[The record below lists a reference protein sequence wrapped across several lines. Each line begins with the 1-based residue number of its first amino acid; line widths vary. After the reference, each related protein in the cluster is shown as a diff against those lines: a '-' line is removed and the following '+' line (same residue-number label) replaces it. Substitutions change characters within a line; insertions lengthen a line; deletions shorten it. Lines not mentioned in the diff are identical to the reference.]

1 MLYPLSRIT
10 GATYRRV
17 VKPVLF
23 RFAADSVHEAMIRSG
38 ARIQRVTPLLALS
51 RTALRYDNPI
61 LRQTV
66 ADVEFASPL
75 GLSAGL
81 DKDAQIVKLAAAI
94 GFGFSEC
101 GSVTLHPYAGNPR
114 PWYTRLPNSRS
125 ILVNAGL
132 KSQGAAAVI
141 DRIKHTYSPDFLATY
156 PLNISIA
163 KTNSPQAASTKEAI
177 ADYVECFRLFEAAN
191 VARLYTLNISCPNT
205 YGGEPFTTPE
215 LLEQLLSALAKLKLT
230 KPLFVKLPIDKSW
243 HDTEALLDVAA
254 RYPYVVGI
262 TIGNLRK
269 DRRGVDLRDPLSADQ
284 KGNLSGLPCREP
296 SNHLL
301 AHAYLSF
308 GDRFVFSGVGGV
320 FSAEDAYAK
329 IRLGASLVEMVTGV
343 IFGGPSIAGEINRGL
358 ARCLQ
363 TDGFDSI
370 QQAIGIDAK
379 TYINDHTHT
388 EST

>member
-1 MLYPLSRIT
+1 MLYPLSRIA
-10 GATYRRV
+10 GASYRRV

-23 RFAADSVHEAMIRSG
+23 RFTADKVHEAMIRSG
-38 ARIQRVTPLLALS
+38 ARVQRITPLLALS
-51 RTALRYDNPI
+51 RITLRYDDRV
-61 LRQTV
+61 LAQTV
-66 ADVEFASPL
+66 AGIDFASPL

-81 DKDAQIVKLAAAI
+81 DKDAQIVALAHAI

-101 GSVTLHPYAGNPR
+101 GSVTLHRYAGNPQ
-114 PWYTRLPNSRS
+114 PWYTRLPRTRS

-132 KSQGAAAVI
+132 KSQGAPAVI
-141 DRIKHTYSPDFLATY
+141 KRIQSTYSPDLLSTY

-177 ADYVECFRLFEAAN
+177 ADYVECFRLFEAAA

-215 LLEQLLSALAKLKLT
+215 LLDQLLSALAKLTLT
-230 KPLFVKLPIDKSW
+230 KPVFVKLPIDKSW
-243 HDTEALLDVAA
+243 HDTKALLDVAA
-254 RYPYVVGI
+254 RYSFVVGI

-269 DRRGVDLRDPLSADQ
+269 DRRGVDLRDPLSPDQ

-301 AHAYLSF
+301 AHAHVTF
-308 GDRFVFSGVGGV
+308 GDRFVFSGVGGI
-320 FSAEDAYAK
+320 FSAEDAYIK

-343 IFGGPSIAGEINRGL
+343 IFGGPTIAGEINRGL
-358 ARCLQ
+358 AQLLRA
-363 TDGFDSI
+363 DGFESI
-370 QQAIGIDAK
+370 QQAVGIDAQA
-379 TYINDHTHT
+379 YINNHTDR
-388 EST
+388 ENS